1 MTLPAEIVR
10 QSSEEVILAVLHS
23 RWEKGE
29 HDNPNQCRHHGAR
42 ANDGWEVSEKV
53 SIPVIAHGG
62 AGNFKDIYKILEA
75 NKISKQIENFE
86 GLCSNLFLDFENL
99 NMKNKNA
106 NLIDNLGR
114 QTLKETM
121 VLINNFVKNEA

>member
-1 MTLPAEIVR
+1 MKAVKIQLKL
-10 QSSEEVILAVLHS
+10 QSLIAKFITDPLLIIL
-23 RWEKGE
+23 K
-29 HDNPNQCRHHGAR
+29 
-42 ANDGWEVSEKV
+42 
-53 SIPVIAHGG
+53 
-62 AGNFKDIYKILEA
+62 IYKILEV

-106 NLIDNLGR
+106 NLIDDLGR

-121 VLINNFVKNEA
+121 VLINNFVKNEAKNQYFGIEN